1 VAKGEGMKSALLVA
15 ALVTAAAQGKYGTT
29 NVPVPVIFAPGI
41 ISGPSNDGSPTFSP
55 DGKTLLFERSYAA
68 FTVIFEARRIRGGH
82 WSRPAPAIFSGPT
95 ADQQPSFSPDGSY
108 LIYAS
113 IRLISGGDGKST
125 QSHLYRV
132 DRTTDGW
139 GTPKELPA
147 TVNFARRMFKP
158 SVARNGDLYVMA
170 DDGLPGTPPKW
181 RLYHVPKAAN
191 GYGKAEILPFTGG
204 PTGDVDPCI
213 APDQSYLIFSSRD
226 RAKTTPNGPSDD
238 GHEHLYFVRRRGS
251 GWGPVEALRYDG
263 DNWGAD
269 DGEAQLAPDGKTLY
283 FTSGRSEPVNR
294 TWTRAR
300 MLARLAD
307 MEKWDNSN
315 SNVWALP
322 LEHYF
327 PR

>member
-1 VAKGEGMKSALLVA
+1 MFLVALIGSNQRHTPACRPSIRRHDRFFDKHTERLCDKENDMKSAWLVA
-15 ALVTAAAQGKYGTT
+15 ALVTAAAQGKSGTT
-29 NVPVPVIFAPGI
+29 NPPVPVIFAPGI

-158 SVARNGDLYVMA
+158 SVARNG
-170 DDGLPGTPPKW
+170 
-181 RLYHVPKAAN
+181 
-191 GYGKAEILPFTGG
+191 
-204 PTGDVDPCI
+204 
-213 APDQSYLIFSSRD
+213 
-226 RAKTTPNGPSDD
+226 
-238 GHEHLYFVRRRGS
+238 
-251 GWGPVEALRYDG
+251 
-263 DNWGAD
+263 
-269 DGEAQLAPDGKTLY
+269 
-283 FTSGRSEPVNR
+283 EPVCNG
-294 TWTRAR
+294 
-300 MLARLAD
+300 
-307 MEKWDNSN
+307 
-315 SNVWALP
+315 
-322 LEHYF
+322 
-327 PR
+327 